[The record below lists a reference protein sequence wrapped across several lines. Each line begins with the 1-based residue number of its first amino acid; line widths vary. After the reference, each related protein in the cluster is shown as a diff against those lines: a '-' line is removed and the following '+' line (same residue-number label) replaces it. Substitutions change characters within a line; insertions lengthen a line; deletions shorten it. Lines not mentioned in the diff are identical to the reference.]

1 MSWVKQQQVCAW
13 AGPALVYWSRKLVFV
28 LVPVNGCTSSPVQ
41 SCIATRILHHAANGS
56 YLSSPFSSQTNQSE
70 TEPLLFALSE
80 SVFLPPLSGLWTH
93 FRRPS
98 STALSTCIA
107 RCCGRPF
114 SATYLPAT
122 PSACPLGA
130 NSIRRPGFPP
140 QSNHPI
146 KTLLPQ
152 ITPLHFRDMAPDSPF
167 QVPLDCR
174 PFTQDAALP
183 TMKLFVT
190 HNFFADKRL

>member
-1 MSWVKQQQVCAW
+1 VHSSSSSERLQVFSSAV
-13 AGPALVYWSRKLVFV
+13 LSRYED
-28 LVPVNGCTSSPVQ
+28 TSSCRKRPSPLFPFLQPNEPKRNRTAPLRALGV
-41 SCIATRILHHAANGS
+41 
-56 YLSSPFSSQTNQSE
+56 YLSPTFVWTQFRRFSS
-70 TEPLLFALSE
+70 A
-80 SVFLPPLSGLWTH
+80 
-93 FRRPS
+93 
-98 STALSTCIA
+98 ALSTCIA

-152 ITPLHFRDMAPDSPF
+152 ITSLHFRDMAPDDPF

-174 PFTQDAALP
+174 PFIQDAAFP
-183 TMKLFVT
+183 TTKLFVT